1 MSTHP
6 TIGLRT
12 NMFPIHDDT
21 ERVHGRPY
29 LNYGM
34 IAINVIVFIW
44 EASATS
50 FFSDVRAV
58 EQMFMTYGAVPDRL
72 VNDFPAS
79 APTILTSMFMHAG
92 IAHIVG
98 NMIFLFVFG
107 DNIEDKFGR
116 IKYILIYVGWGVA
129 AALAHS
135 AFAGSTGGG
144 QIPAVGASG
153 AISGV
158 LGAYMVMFPKAKIF
172 TVIAAFFLY
181 TVRIPV
187 LIFIPLWFAMQI
199 IFAVIGQLGPAGG
212 SGVAYLAHV
221 GGFVAGVAAGLV
233 WRILPNSIKYREGI
247 ATAGGAKP
255 VFRGPMFRKARP
267 RIEDVVTAAPE
278 VIEGP
283 DYYEVIAEMRG
294 VSDASDISAIYDA
307 GSRQVRIVA
316 SGTRKYEM
324 SARLPATAANPVV
337 KYIQYLNG
345 IARIRLTK

>member
-1 MSTHP
+1 
-6 TIGLRT
+6 
-12 NMFPIHDDT
+12 MFPIHDDT

-34 IAINVIVFIW
+34 IAINVIVFVW

-50 FFSDVRAV
+50 FFSDDRAV
-58 EQMFMTYGAVPDRL
+58 EEMFMTYGAVPDRL
-72 VNDFPAS
+72 ANDFPAS

-92 IAHIVG
+92 IAHIIG

-135 AFAGSTGGG
+135 AYAVSTGGG
-144 QIPAVGASG
+144 EVPAVGASG

-158 LGAYMVMFPKAKIF
+158 LGAYLVMFPRAKIF

-187 LIFIPLWFAMQI
+187 LIYIPLWFAMQV
-199 IFAVIGQLGPAGG
+199 IFAVLGQLGG
-212 SGVAYLAHV
+212 SGVAYLAHI
-221 GGFVAGVAAGLV
+221 GGFVAGVAAGFV
-233 WRILPNSIKYREGI
+233 WRTLPDSIKYKEGI
-247 ATAGGAKP
+247 TTAGSAKP

-278 VIEGP
+278 VIEGS
-283 DYYEVIAEMRG
+283 DYYEVIAEIRG
-294 VSDASDISAIYDA
+294 VSDASDISASYDA
-307 GSRQVRIVA
+307 DSRQVRIVA
-316 SGTRKYEM
+316 HGTRKYEM